1 VKLFKGRKG
10 EDLALEYLEKNGF
23 VIIEKNFRSRFGEI
37 DLIVKDGQTIVFVE
51 VKYRLS
57 ENYGSPKEAVTNE
70 KIKKIIRTAQYFIT
84 KNNFN
89 SLYRFDVVSIYK
101 DKIEHIKNAFTL

>member
-1 VKLFKGRKG
+1 MKFFKGRKG

>member
-1 VKLFKGRKG
+1 MKLFKGRKG

>member
-1 VKLFKGRKG
+1 MKLFKGRKG

-70 KIKKIIRTAQYFIT
+70 KIKKIIMTAQYFIT

>member
-1 VKLFKGRKG
+1 VKFFKGRKG

-23 VIIEKNFRSRFGEI
+23 VLIEKNFRSRFGEI

>member
-1 VKLFKGRKG
+1 VKFFKGRKG